1 MVQHMMK
8 TKTALA
14 MSSLALIV
22 ALTGC
27 GSSSAD
33 SKAAPSKNAE
43 DQGVKYAQCM
53 RKHGVPME
61 DPKPGEQG
69 TLQLTKDSADKTT
82 AAMGACKE
90 FSPMQNRVKLSQED
104 IDKQMKLAKCMRSHG
119 VNMKDPKPDGSRT
132 EALESTPKNLAASR
146 ACAAEVGLPGPG
158 AAAPGPAAPGAAV
171 AGQ

>member
-14 MSSLALIV
+14 LSSLALIA

-33 SKAAPSKNAE
+33 PEAAPSKNSE

-69 TLQLTKDSADKTT
+69 TLRLTKDSADKAT

-90 FSPMQNRVKLSQED
+90 FSPMQNRTKLSQED
-104 IDKQMKLAKCMRSHG
+104 IDKQMKLAKCMRNHG

-132 EALESTPKNLAASR
+132 QALEASPKTIAAHR

-158 AAAPGPAAPGAAV
+158 SAASGSGAPGAAV
-171 AGQ
+171 AGK